1 MLQWKARH
9 LRRDWQQQLF
19 LMNFLKRRG
28 MYLGGIWDKYGQE
41 ALHEILKKLMQILF
55 LKATLIWDASFTGDK

>member
-41 ALHEILKKLMQILF
+41 ALHEILKKLIRR
-55 LKATLIWDASFTGDK
+55 KVIK